1 MPASETETQ
10 EGNEQSLQDEVEEIV
25 RLRST
30 FPQRRPTSAICTRR
44 TPAGSAPSDANG
56 VDILRRQWGPLSR
69 GSSVVQDG
77 LAWRGGGGGERTVLL
92 IFSS

>member
-10 EGNEQSLQDEVEEIV
+10 EGNEQSLQDEIEETV

-56 VDILRRQWGPLSR
+56 VDILRRQWGLLLSIDEPWEL
-69 GSSVVQDG
+69 GSPRRLGVALG
-77 LAWRGGGGGERTVLL
+77 
-92 IFSS
+92 